1 MDDQMKITIIGW
13 YGTETIGDRAILA
26 GIFSFLSKSYGSFEI
41 NLGSLYPFF
50 TQRTIQEDTSLWR
63 KIVGDDLKINLF
75 DSQSIN
81 DLESNL
87 DNSDLLIMGGGPLM
101 HISPIFMVEYAFKRA
116 RQNGIRTA
124 ILGCGIGPLFYG
136 KFKKSVI
143 EILKNADL
151 VILRDQKSIINLQNI
166 SDEYSVNIDDLNCL
180 VSYDPAVE
188 CVLKAYDFCSADSKD
203 YIALNLRNFPGEYSK
218 KKLDI
223 NRKLEKFVFE
233 LAKKYK
239 EHTIK
244 LIPMH
249 YFHIGGDDRLF
260 LNKIYFD
267 SGCDNIEVQNKPL
280 STFQTINVFKNA
292 IFNLGMR
299 FHSVVFQT
307 ISSGRNF
314 IMDYTEPSIGKISG
328 FIYDIDPE
336 KFYSDRYIN
345 LQKDPINANFVANEF
360 DKFYFSSDR
369 INDALDIYTENL
381 QQIF

>member
-1 MDDQMKITIIGW
+1 MKITIIGW

-26 GIFSFLSKSYGSFEI
+26 GILSFLSKSYGSFEI

-50 TQRTIQEDTSLWR
+50 TQRTIQEDTSLWQ

-87 DNSDLLIMGGGPLM
+87 DDSDLLIMGGGPLM
-101 HISPIFMVEYAFKRA
+101 HIAPIFMVEYAFKKA
-116 RQNGIRTA
+116 KKNGIRTA
-124 ILGCGIGPLFYG
+124 ILGCGIGPLFYD

-143 EILKNADL
+143 EIINSADL
-151 VILRDQKSIINLQNI
+151 VILRDQKSKANLQNI
-166 SDEYSVNIDDLNCL
+166 SDEYSVTIDDLNCL

-188 CVLKAYDFCSADSKD
+188 CVLKTQDFCSADNKD
-203 YIALNLRNFPGEYSK
+203 YIALNLRKFPDEYSK

-223 NRKLEKFVFE
+223 NRKLEKFVLE
-233 LAKKYK
+233 LAKRYK

-267 SGCDNIEVQNKPL
+267 SGCDNIKVQNKPL

-299 FHSVVFQT
+299 FHSVIFQT

-345 LQKDPINANFVANEF
+345 LQKDPINTNFIANEF
-360 DKFYFSSDR
+360 DRFNFSSDR
-369 INDALDIYTENL
+369 IIDKLNIYTENL
-381 QQIF
+381 QKIF